1 MANKKTSK
9 RSASDQSTD
18 ARYITPEKY
27 RNGQVNGQYI
37 PIKPVQ
43 GIRQ

>member
-1 MANKKTSK
+1 MTSK
-9 RSASDQSTD
+9 RKAKGSSKEESTE
-18 ARYITPEKY
+18 ARYLTPEKY

-37 PIKPVQ
+37 PIRSVQ